1 MGTHMGDSMA
11 RQIGKLSAL
20 AVQRAKQRGYLADGG
35 GLYLQLSGSG
45 AKSWV
50 FRYRLNG
57 RLREMGLG
65 PARDVTLAEAR
76 ETALACRKQRLAGID
91 PIAARTAERQQA
103 VLQSAKAM
111 TFRQCAEAYV
121 EAHKSGWKNLK
132 HADQW
137 SATLK
142 TYAYP
147 VLGDVSIQS
156 VDVALVMKVLDSIW
170 ATKTETASRLRGRI
184 ERVLDWA
191 AVRGFRE
198 GDNPARWRGH
208 LDHLLPQPTKVKQV
222 QHHPA
227 LPYSQ
232 IVSFM
237 TKLRQ
242 QPGIAAMAL
251 EFAILTAARTG
262 EVIGGTW
269 AEMDLDRAIWTIPAG
284 RMKAGREHRV
294 PLSDPAVALLER
306 SYEARH
312 GDYVFPGGMAGKSL
326 SNMALL
332 SLLRRMNF
340 SHVTAHGFRSTF
352 KDWTMECTSFPNEVS
367 EMALGHAVGDKV
379 EAAYRLGDLFEKRRE
394 LMQAWGQTCGVQ

>member
-1 MGTHMGDSMA
+1 MGTHMGEMMT
-11 RQIGKLSAL
+11 RQFGKLTAL

-76 ETALACRKQRLAGID
+76 EAALACRRQRLAGID

-111 TFRQCAEAYV
+111 TFRQCAEGYV
-121 EAHKSGWKNLK
+121 DAHKAGWKNLK
-132 HADQW
+132 HSGQW
-137 SATLK
+137 SATLR

-147 VLGDVSIQS
+147 VLGDVSIQL
-156 VDVALVMKVLDSIW
+156 VDVALVMKVLDPIW
-170 ATKTETASRLRGRI
+170 AAKTETASRLRGRI

-208 LDHLLPQPTKVKQV
+208 LDHVLPQPSKVKRV
-222 QHHPA
+222 VHHAA
-227 LPYSQ
+227 LPYDE
-232 IVSFM
+232 IASFM
-237 TKLRQ
+237 AELRQ

-306 SYEARH
+306 LHEARH
-312 GDYVFPGGMAGKSL
+312 GDHVFPGGTAGKSL

-332 SLLRRMNF
+332 TLLRRMNF

-379 EAAYRLGDLFEKRRE
+379 EAAYRRGDLFEKRRE
-394 LMQAWGQTCGVQ
+394 LMQAWGQTCRV

>member
-1 MGTHMGDSMA
+1 MA
-11 RQIGKLSAL
+11 RQFGKLTAL

-65 PARDVTLAEAR
+65 PARDITLAEAR
-76 ETALACRKQRLAGID
+76 EAALACRRQRLAGID

-103 VLQSAKAM
+103 ALQSAKAM

-121 EAHKSGWKNLK
+121 EAHKAGWKNQK

-137 SATLK
+137 SATLQ

-156 VDVALVMKVLDSIW
+156 VDVALVMKVLDPIW
-170 ATKTETASRLRGRI
+170 AAKTETASRLRGRI

-191 AVRGFRE
+191 AVRGFRK

-208 LDHLLPQPTKVKQV
+208 LDHLLPQPSKVKHV
-222 QHHPA
+222 EHHAA

-232 IVSFM
+232 IAGFM
-237 TKLRQ
+237 TELRQ
-242 QPGIAAMAL
+242 QPGFAAMAL

-262 EVIGGTW
+262 EVIGATW
-269 AEMDLDRAIWTIPAG
+269 GEIDFDRSIWTIPAA
-284 RMKAGREHRV
+284 RMKTGREHRV

-306 SYEARH
+306 LHEARH
-312 GDYVFPGGMAGKSL
+312 GDCVFPGGKAGKSL

-332 SLLRRMNF
+332 TLLRRMKF

-379 EAAYRLGDLFEKRRE
+379 EAAYRRGDLFEKRRE
-394 LMQAWGQTCGVQ
+394 LMQVWGQTCRVQSV